1 MGDATIPANV
11 SVFAI
16 AATSATSSSQP
27 PSRLKQV
34 STGDE
39 LRHLNACEST
49 LVYVSSCRTKVN
61 VIEHYRRNDLQL
73 LHRVK
78 IGKLYIFFF
87 FESISK

>member
-16 AATSATSSSQP
+16 AATSSSQP

-39 LRHLNACEST
+39 LRHLNACESM
-49 LVYVSSCRTKVN
+49 LVYP
-61 VIEHYRRNDLQL
+61 
-73 LHRVK
+73 RVARK
-78 IGKLYIFFF
+78 
-87 FESISK
+87 